1 MANKEFSDVKIN
13 VVFTEATVPS
23 GTNPINIDGS
33 TTSPHTNGQDL
44 ALALGIIK
52 SWYSHWHSVVWTGDA
67 DTVNSHTVE
76 SDVPQNAEFTDTTY
90 SNGAGITID
99 TSNGNAI
106 NHSNSVTAG
115 TAKGDDSKTLTFGGT
130 FTIPT
135 VTYDA
140 QGHITSKGTTTMTMP
155 ANPNEDTKVNVTK
168 ANTTKAYLLGTSTTP
183 TGTAQAVTSLAD
195 TGVYLST
202 TAGEIV
208 ATNFSGKINNHTVD
222 ADVPSNAVFT
232 DTNTTYSFTGAVD
245 GAYFQVS
252 VDNGTPDN
260 IYILGLG
267 TMAFQSTSNF
277 VPAKPDGTHDFLD
290 SSTHI
295 INSEYL
301 PSYVDDVIE
310 GYYNPTDHKFYTTRT
325 GTAPNYSYSG
335 EITGETGK
343 IYLDLGADE
352 GYRWGGSAYVSLK
365 QPTLTGVAD
374 VVAGTNNGDITVSY
388 NDGSTP
394 STFTVYSPEG
404 NFIPSGGSSG
414 QILGWSSSG
423 TAAWVNAPSV
433 SVFTGAPDSSHAGTS
448 GVVPAPAASTYS
460 STTNRHYLRSDATWS
475 DDPVIPSDTL
485 TLNVVAGS

>member
-1 MANKEFSDVKIN
+1 MANKTFSDVKIN

-44 ALALGIIK
+44 AQALGVIK
-52 SWYSHWHSVVWTGDA
+52 SWYSHWHNVVWTGDA
-67 DTVNSHTVE
+67 ATVSGYTVGKNVP
-76 SDVPQNAEFTDTTY
+76 SDAVFTDTTY
-90 SNGAGITID
+90 ANGTGITIG
-99 TSNGNAI
+99 SGNAI
-106 NHSNSVTAG
+106 NHTNSVTAG

-130 FTIPT
+130 FTVPS

-140 QGHITSKGTTTMTMP
+140 QGHITSKSSTTMTMP
-155 ANPNEDTKVNVTK
+155 ANPNTDTKVNVTK
-168 ANTTKAYLLGTSTTP
+168 AETTKAYLLGTSTTP
-183 TGTAQAVTSLAD
+183 TGTAQAVESVSD

-202 TAGEIV
+202 TSGEIV
-208 ATNFSGKINNHTVD
+208 ATNFSGKINNHTVNS
-222 ADVPSNAVFT
+222 DVPANAVFT
-232 DTNTTYSFTGAVD
+232 DTDTTYTFAGGVS
-245 GAYFQVS
+245 GAYFKV
-252 VDNGTPDN
+252 TPSGGSEQTV
-260 IYILGLG
+260 YINGLG
-267 TMAFQSTSNF
+267 TMAFAATGDY
-277 VPAKPDGTHDFLD
+277 VPGKPDGTHDLLD

-310 GYYNPTDHKFYTTRT
+310 GYYNPSDHKFYTTRT

-365 QPTLTGVAD
+365 QPTLVGVAD
-374 VVAGTNNGDITVSY
+374 VVAGTNNGDIVVSY
-388 NDGSTP
+388 NDGRTSETI
-394 STFTVYSPEG
+394 TVYSKEG

-433 SVFTGAPDSSHAGTS
+433 SVFTGAPDASHNGTS
-448 GVVPAPAASTYS
+448 GVVPAPGSATYNA
-460 STTNRHYLRSDATWS
+460 TRNRHYLRSDATWS
-475 DDPVIPSDTL
+475 DDPVIEADTL